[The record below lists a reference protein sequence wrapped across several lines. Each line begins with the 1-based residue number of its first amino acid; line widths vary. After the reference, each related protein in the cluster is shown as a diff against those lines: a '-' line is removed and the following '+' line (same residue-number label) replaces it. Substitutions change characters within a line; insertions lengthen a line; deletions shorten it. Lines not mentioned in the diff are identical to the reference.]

1 MPIPLIPKQLNSPES
16 KIQYTIAWKVAKSLP
31 ETFNT
36 IVYSGENPP
45 GETRAAYRVI
55 VAHPRS
61 RSSRESRTP
70 YTERE
75 TLNYKLTLELKNLTQ
90 ETISTDF
97 TSLIK
102 RDLRGFMPI
111 IGPILEPLG
120 VTGAD
125 FGSHSQADG
134 TWIWTIDT
142 SVVIRRSQ
150 GEIFELLPEVANE
163 IGLGGGELYPLPE
176 GFVLES
182 FHFGIFRSPIPGL
195 NRDDAS
201 LDRELIVETDL

>member
-75 TLNYKLTLELKNLTQ
+75 TLSYKLTLELKNLTQ

-111 IGPILEPLG
+111 VGPILEPLG

-182 FHFGIFRSPIPGL
+182 FHFGIFRSPVPGL